1 MTKLIERLLGRPF
14 MAPGDEGAGG
24 GNASAAGN
32 VSGDGAG
39 ANSAAGGDGGNA
51 GGAGANGGGQNGG
64 QPNAAAAI
72 AARAGG
78 AFAKPAGQAAVA
90 AAAGDDGVD
99 PATKPGGQERPD
111 FIPEK
116 FWDAKTKA
124 AKTDDIAKAYTA
136 LEAAH
141 TKLKGERGWG
151 KAGDKPEDYVSD
163 WKVPADA
170 KLDRIREIDAK
181 TDPAM
186 GAFRKVAHKHK
197 LPVDVASALALDF
210 LTELNPIME
219 APATEADII
228 KDLGEGGAALR
239 DELGTWLAGHFDS
252 KTFSETEIEWA
263 FKNFG
268 KDATGVRVLA
278 KVREMMGEKPIPLS
292 PGKAAGDIPS
302 VEEWYAMGRDPKIA
316 TDVAFR
322 EKWEA
327 LGELVN
333 GSEPAGTSTPGVG
346 MPPPRKVDRRER
358 APTRV

>member
-14 MAPGDEGAGG
+14 MAPGDEGG
-24 GNASAAGN
+24 
-32 VSGDGAG
+32 
-39 ANSAAGGDGGNA
+39 GGDGGNS
-51 GGAGANGGGQNGG
+51 GAGADVSGASGGADVGGNGSAATGTEGGAAKGS
-64 QPNAAAAI
+64 AAAEI

-78 AFAKPAGQAAVA
+78 AFAAKSAAKAGNGAASE
-90 AAAGDDGVD
+90 DDGVD
-99 PATKPGGQERPD
+99 PATKPGGQERPEH
-111 FIPEK
+111 IPEK

-186 GAFRKVAHKHK
+186 GAFRKVAHKHR

-219 APATEADII
+219 APQTEADII
-228 KDLGEGGAALR
+228 KDLGEGGAQLR

-252 KTFSETEIEWA
+252 KTFSESELEWA

-278 KVREMMGEKPIPLS
+278 KVREMMGEKPIPLA
-292 PGKAAGDIPS
+292 PGKQAGDIPS
-302 VEEWYAMGRDPKIA
+302 VEEWYAMGRDPRIA

-327 LGELVN
+327 LGEIVN
-333 GSEPAGTSTPGVG
+333 GSEPAGTSIAGIG